1 MWAHFHGNNPRRSAT
16 IWQWSPKSFAIDF
29 FELRRVEASPWTM
42 SFLSM
47 FTFIFRWKNVRFY
60 CAFCHNKALKI
71 FRQDFEINKNMDDSI
86 FQNFAEVRDPILTS
100 FLMIGCLS
108 KWFSKHIEE
117 LTDSSRGLA
126 QKIREIFAKNLWKNP
141 EKFTNVNFLRI
152 FCEFFT
158 NFSRIFRKFFATDHV
173 KIP

>member
-1 MWAHFHGNNPRRSAT
+1 MWAHFHGNHPRRSAT

-29 FELRRVEASPWTM
+29 FELRPVEASPWTM

-71 FRQDFEINKNMDDSI
+71 FRQDFEVNKNMDDSI

-100 FLMIGCLS
+100 FLMMGCLS

-117 LTDSSRGLA
+117 LNALQMLWNNSKAMYLFAICSHFEWMWLRSSSD
-126 QKIREIFAKNLWKNP
+126 
-141 EKFTNVNFLRI
+141 RI
-152 FCEFFT
+152 NYESIVCT
-158 NFSRIFRKFFATDHV
+158 SL
-173 KIP
+173 